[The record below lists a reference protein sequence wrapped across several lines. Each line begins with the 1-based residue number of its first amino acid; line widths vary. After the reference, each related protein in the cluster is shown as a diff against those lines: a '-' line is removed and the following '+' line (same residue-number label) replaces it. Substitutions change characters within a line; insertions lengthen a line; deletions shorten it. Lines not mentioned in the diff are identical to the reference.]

1 MPTPKADIRIL
12 IVDDEEHVVTA
23 LTVLLEQD
31 YTVKGVGTAEA
42 ALAFFE
48 DFMPD
53 IVLLDITLPAMN
65 GMDCLEEIKR
75 AWPDV
80 EVVMVSATREVRTAV
95 SALKLGAYD
104 YLEKPFEEDELRGV
118 IRNIHDKLKLKR
130 QVRTLGRELARPY
143 GFENIIGKSQA
154 IGRVLSLTQKACS
167 GDLNVII
174 DGESGTGKEL
184 IARAIH
190 YNGLRKDG
198 PFIPANCARFS
209 GEIIES
215 ELFGHEKGA
224 FSGATGIRHGVFE
237 RAHEGTLFLDEI
249 DTMPP
254 DTQSK
259 LLRVVEEK
267 RFTRVGGEKPV
278 EVDVRLISATN
289 VDLREKA
296 SSGAFREDLYFR
308 LSVIPVHIP
317 PLRSRRE
324 DIPLLLEHFVQKHR
338 ASMHS
343 PLEGFSDDAMS
354 LLQSHTW
361 RGNVREL
368 ENTVLLLMSVCEK
381 RIADVEDLELPVLSS
396 AEPPSGGIREQ
407 RSQADK
413 EALLKALEETGW
425 SRALASQQL
434 GIHRNTLRKLM
445 KRYGIEGRGLPP
457 R

>member
-1 MPTPKADIRIL
+1 MPAQKTDIRIL

-23 LTVLLEQD
+23 LGLLLERD

-42 ALAFFE
+42 ALACFKDFE
-48 DFMPD
+48 PD
-53 IVLLDITLPAMN
+53 IVLLDITLPGMN

-80 EVVMVSATREVRTAV
+80 EVVMVTATREVRTAV

-104 YLEKPFEEDELRGV
+104 YIEKPFDENELRGV

-130 QVRTLGRELARPY
+130 QVRSLGRELARPY
-143 GFENIIGKSQA
+143 VLKNIVGKSQA
-154 IGRVLSLTQKACS
+154 MKDVLNLARKACRS
-167 GDLNVII
+167 DLSVVIS
-174 DGESGTGKEL
+174 GESGTGKEL

-198 PFIPANCARFS
+198 PFVPANCARFS

-224 FSGATGIRHGVFE
+224 FTGATGVRRGVFE

-267 RFTRVGGEKPV
+267 RFTRVGGERRV

-296 SSGAFREDLYFR
+296 SSGAFREDLYYR
-308 LSVIPVHIP
+308 LSVIPIHIP

-324 DIPLLLEHFVQKHR
+324 DIPLLMEHFIQKHR

-343 PLEGFSDDAMS
+343 PLVRFSDDAMS
-354 LLQSHTW
+354 LLQSHAW

-381 RIADVEDLELPVLSS
+381 RIAGVEDLELPVLSN
-396 AEPPSGGIREQ
+396 AEPAPGGIREQ
-407 RSQADK
+407 RAHTDK
-413 EALLKALEETGW
+413 EALLKALEDNGW
-425 SRALASQQL
+425 NRGLASQQL

-445 KRYGIEGRGLPP
+445 KRYGLEGR
-457 R
+457 